1 MRDVSIYLFL
11 PLKKLKRE
19 EEEEGVLPTH
29 EGNLNTYLVYF
40 SLGTN

>member
-1 MRDVSIYLFL
+1 VSIYLFL

-19 EEEEGVLPTH
+19 EEEKEGVLPTH

-40 SLGTN
+40 